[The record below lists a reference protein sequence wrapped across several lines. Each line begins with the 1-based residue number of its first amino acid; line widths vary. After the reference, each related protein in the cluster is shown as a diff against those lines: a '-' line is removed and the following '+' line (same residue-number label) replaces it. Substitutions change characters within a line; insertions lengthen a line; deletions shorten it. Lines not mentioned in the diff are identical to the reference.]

1 MNIDEHIS
9 ALMDGELNEAETG
22 RLLDQLQRDAGLRTC
37 WTRYHLISDTLRSDL
52 TCHIKHNVANRV
64 IQALEFEP
72 IHLSPHRT
80 APHPSLLT
88 PHPKFFNWTSVFK
101 PLAGFAV
108 AASITA
114 VAVLSL
120 QTATPLQTASP
131 VNLAGLSGASPVAQ
145 VASTAGRSRWSA
157 GRPSVESKLDI
168 YLANHNQ
175 YSMSTE
181 MQGMMPYVRIV
192 GYETN
197 P

>member
-1 MNIDEHIS
+1 MNVDEQIS
-9 ALMDGELNEAETG
+9 ALMDGELDEAETD
-22 RLLDQLQRDAGLRTC
+22 RLLDQLQRDAGLRMC
-37 WTRYHLISDTLRSDL
+37 WTRYHLISDALRSDL

-64 IQALEFEP
+64 IQALESEP
-72 IHLSPHRT
+72 IHLSPRRSPSQTKTKST
-80 APHPSLLT
+80 AWT
-88 PHPKFFNWTSVFK
+88 PFFK
-101 PLAGFAV
+101 PLAGLAV
-108 AASITA
+108 AASIAA

-120 QTATPLQTASP
+120 QTTAPLQTASP
-131 VNLAGLSGASPVAQ
+131 VNLAGLSGAAPVAQ
-145 VASTAGRSRWSA
+145 VSSAVGRSRWSA

-181 MQGMMPYVRIV
+181 MQGMLPYARIV

>member
-22 RLLDQLQRDAGLRTC
+22 RLLDQLQRDARLRTC

-64 IQALEFEP
+64 MLALASEP
-72 IHLSPHRT
+72 VHLSPRR
-80 APHPSLLT
+80 LT
-88 PHPKFFNWTSVFK
+88 PHPSRFTPYIFK
-101 PLAGFAV
+101 PLAGLAM
-108 AASITA
+108 AASIAA
-114 VAVLSL
+114 VAVISL
-120 QTATPLQTASP
+120 QTSAPLQTSSP
-131 VNLAGLSGASPVAQ
+131 ANLAGLASVSPAAQ
-145 VASTAGRSRWSA
+145 VASTAGRSRWST
-157 GRPSVESKLDI
+157 GHPSVESKLDI

-181 MQGMMPYVRIV
+181 MQGMLPYVRIV

>member
-1 MNIDEHIS
+1 MNIDENIS
-9 ALMDGELNEAETG
+9 ALMDGELNEAETA

-52 TCHIKHNVANRV
+52 TGHIKHNVATCV
-64 IQALEFEP
+64 IKALESEP
-72 IHLSPHRT
+72 IHLSQRRATPR
-80 APHPSLLT
+80 PSRFT
-88 PHPKFFNWTSVFK
+88 PRIFK

-120 QTATPLQTASP
+120 QTSTPLQTVSP

>member
-1 MNIDEHIS
+1 MNKDEHIS

-22 RLLDQLQRDAGLRTC
+22 RLLDQLQRDAGLRMC
-37 WTRYHLISDTLRSDL
+37 WTRYHLISDALRSDL
-52 TCHIKHNVANRV
+52 TGHIKHNVANRV
-64 IQALEFEP
+64 IQVLESEP
-72 IHLSPHRT
+72 IHLTPRR
-80 APHPSLLT
+80 LT
-88 PHPKFFNWTSVFK
+88 PHPSRLTPHIFK
-101 PLAGFAV
+101 PLAGLAV
-108 AASITA
+108 AASIAA

-120 QTATPLQTASP
+120 QTTAPLQTASP
-131 VNLAGLSGASPVAQ
+131 VNLAGLSGAAPVAL
-145 VASTAGRSRWSA
+145 VSSAAGRSRWSA

-181 MQGMMPYVRIV
+181 MQGMLPYARII

>member
-37 WTRYHLISDTLRSDL
+37 WARYHLISDALRSDL
-52 TCHIKHNVANRV
+52 TGHIKHNVADRV
-64 IQALEFEP
+64 IRALASEP
-72 IHLSPHRT
+72 TH
-80 APHPSLLT
+80 LT
-88 PHPKFFNWTSVFK
+88 PRRLTSHPTRLTPRLFK
-101 PLAGFAV
+101 PLAGLAM
-108 AASITA
+108 AASIAA
-114 VAVLSL
+114 VAVISL
-120 QTATPLQTASP
+120 QTTAPLQNSSP
-131 VNLAGLSGASPVAQ
+131 ANLAGLSSVSPAAQ
-145 VASTAGRSRWSA
+145 VAGTAGRSRWST

-181 MQGMMPYVRIV
+181 MQGMLPYVRIV

>member
-1 MNIDEHIS
+1 MNIDEQIS

-22 RLLDQLQRDAGLRTC
+22 RLLDQLQRDVGLRMC
-37 WTRYHLISDTLRSDL
+37 WTRYHLISDTVRSDL

-64 IQALEFEP
+64 IQALESEP
-72 IHLSPHRT
+72 IHLSPRRS
-80 APHPSLLT
+80 PSQTKTNPPAWT
-88 PHPKFFNWTSVFK
+88 PFFK
-101 PLAGFAV
+101 PLAGLAV
-108 AASITA
+108 AASIA
-114 VAVLSL
+114 VVAVLSL
-120 QTATPLQTASP
+120 QTTAPLQTASP
-131 VNLAGLSGASPVAQ
+131 VNLAGLSGAAPVAL
-145 VASTAGRSRWSA
+145 VSSAAGRSRWSA

-181 MQGMMPYVRIV
+181 MQGMLPYARIV

>member
-1 MNIDEHIS
+1 MNIDENIS

-52 TCHIKHNVANRV
+52 TGHIKHNVATCV
-64 IQALEFEP
+64 IKALESEP
-72 IHLSPHRT
+72 IHFSPRRAT
-80 APHPSLLT
+80 PHPSRFT
-88 PHPKFFNWTSVFK
+88 PHIFK

-108 AASITA
+108 AASIAA

-120 QTATPLQTASP
+120 QVTAPLQTTYP
-131 VNLAGLSGASPVAQ
+131 VNLAGLSGTSPLAQ
-145 VASTAGRSRWSA
+145 VSKATDRSRWSA

-181 MQGMMPYVRIV
+181 MQGMLPYARIV
-192 GYETN
+192 GYETHR
-197 P
+197 

>member
-1 MNIDEHIS
+1 MPMSTDEHIS
-9 ALMDGELNEAETG
+9 ALMDGELSEAETG
-22 RLLDQLQRDAGLRTC
+22 RLLDQLQRDAGLRMC
-37 WTRYHLISDTLRSDL
+37 WTRYHLISDALRSDL

-64 IQALEFEP
+64 IQALESEP
-72 IHLSPHRT
+72 IHLSPRRAT
-80 APHPSLLT
+80 PHPSRLT
-88 PHPKFFNWTSVFK
+88 PHIFK
-101 PLAGFAV
+101 PLAGLAV

-120 QTATPLQTASP
+120 QATAPLQTASP
-131 VNLAGLSGASPVAQ
+131 VSLASLPGAVPLAQ
-145 VASTAGRSRWSA
+145 VSSTTGRSRWSA

-181 MQGMMPYVRIV
+181 MQGMLPYARIV